1 MIKKSMDYLKFCDE
15 ILKLNSKVRFAG
27 VYNTI
32 SSDVYYKMQKGV
44 KKIFDEQQTKDSLIK
59 GYARWKTRLH
69 ASDLIGTP
77 IYTMTKYPKINRLT
91 MPCGKKGLLMISTEP
106 DLEPGEVV
114 DSICKLIEKYVDPED
129 YEPADRQL
137 NF

>member
-1 MIKKSMDYLKFCDE
+1 MDYHKFCDE
-15 ILKLNSKVRFAG
+15 ILKLNPKVRFAG

-32 SSDVYYKMQKGV
+32 SSDVYYKMQKGI

-69 ASDLIGTP
+69 SSNLIGVP

-91 MPCGKKGLLMISTEP
+91 MPCGKKAILMISTEP
-106 DLEPGEVV
+106 DLEPGGII
-114 DSICKLIEKYVDPED
+114 DDIHKLIEKYADPED
-129 YEPADRQL
+129 YVPSDRQL

>member
-1 MIKKSMDYLKFCDE
+1 MDYDKFCGE
-15 ILKLNSKVRFAG
+15 VLKINPKIRFAG

-32 SSDVYYKMQKGV
+32 SGEIYYKMQEGI
-44 KKIFDEQQTKDSLIK
+44 KKIFTDQQTKDSLIH

-69 ASDLIGTP
+69 SSELIGIP

-91 MPCGKKGLLMISTEP
+91 MTCGDKGIIMISTQS
-106 DLEPGEVV
+106 DLEPSEIIDDV
-114 DSICKLIEKYVDPED
+114 CKLREKYADPED
-129 YEPADRQL
+129 YETSARQL

>member
-1 MIKKSMDYLKFCDE
+1 MDYDKFCGE
-15 ILKLNSKVRFAG
+15 VLKINPKIRFAG

-32 SSDVYYKMQKGV
+32 SGEIYYKMQEGI
-44 KKIFDEQQTKDSLIK
+44 KKIFTDQQTKDSLIH

-69 ASDLIGTP
+69 SSELIGIP

-91 MPCGKKGLLMISTEP
+91 MTCGDKGIIMISTES
-106 DLEPGEVV
+106 DLEPSKIIDDV
-114 DSICKLIEKYVDPED
+114 CKLREKYADPED
-129 YEPADRQL
+129 YETSSRQL